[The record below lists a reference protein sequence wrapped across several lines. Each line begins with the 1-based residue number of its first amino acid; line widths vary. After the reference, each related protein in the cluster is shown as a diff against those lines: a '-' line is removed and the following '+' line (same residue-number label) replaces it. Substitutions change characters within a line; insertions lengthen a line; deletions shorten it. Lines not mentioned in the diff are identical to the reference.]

1 MDARD
6 YYFKMMVRCI
16 YSAKYVYLQYLRH
29 HRRRRWIDA
38 ALAVL
43 SGGCLAAWLLH
54 RDFAAGYATVIVLSQ
69 IISAVLPYF
78 EVYRHDEALAKASL
92 GCQWVKRQAEGGWL
106 RINARPPSDEETMD
120 MARFLQAE
128 LAVVLDP
135 VLAEGID
142 RDDRIG
148 RKASLET
155 DAYVKDA
162 YLGGD

>member
-6 YYFKMMVRCI
+6 FYFKMMVRCI
-16 YSAKYVYLQYLRH
+16 YNAKYVYLQYLKH

-38 ALAVL
+38 ALAVV
-43 SGGCLAAWLLH
+43 SGGCLAAWLLS
-54 RDFAAGYATVIVLSQ
+54 RDFALVYATVIVLSQ
-69 IISAVLPYF
+69 IIAAALPYF
-78 EVYRHDEALAKASL
+78 EVYKHDEALMKAAL

-106 RINARPPSDEETMD
+106 QINAKPPADEEI
-120 MARFLQAE
+120 MAMTRFLQTE

-142 RDDRIG
+142 RDDEVG
-148 RKASLET
+148 MKASLET

-162 YLGGD
+162 YLDNG